1 MILIVIIFLIAG
13 LTIAIIEIAKRLK
26 PEISLAWLPFWASL
40 PIPGLLVLYWL
51 FNLWWLQSA
60 NCLDGQVC
68 GGEGI
73 MYMSVGA
80 AVGMFGSF
88 FVGMT
93 TAILWINW
101 RKKK

>member
-1 MILIVIIFLIAG
+1 MMLIVIIFLIAA
-13 LTIAIIEIAKRLK
+13 LTIAIIEIAKRLN
-26 PEISLAWLPFWASL
+26 PQINLAWLPFLASL

-51 FNLWWLQSA
+51 FNLWWLQSDH
-60 NCLDGQVC
+60 CLDGQVC
-68 GGEGI
+68 GREGI

-80 AVGMFGSF
+80 GVALFGSF